1 MEDRYCGR
9 ARVTSANGSS
19 RVEKTVWE
27 VCFEMTGYWVTLIAG
42 VWVAL
47 SPFFVAASS
56 LKWSNVVFG
65 IVIAA
70 LTYYGSA
77 SKLK

>member
-1 MEDRYCGR
+1 
-9 ARVTSANGSS
+9 
-19 RVEKTVWE
+19 
-27 VCFEMTGYWVTLIAG
+27 MTAYWVTLIAG

-47 SPFFVAASS
+47 SPFFVSGIS

-65 IVIAA
+65 IVIAS

>member
-1 MEDRYCGR
+1 MGE
-9 ARVTSANGSS
+9 
-19 RVEKTVWE
+19 RVEPRGKDGLGGVLR
-27 VCFEMTGYWVTLIAG
+27 MTAYWVTLIAG

-65 IVIAA
+65 IVIAS

>member
-1 MEDRYCGR
+1 IVEHIEPCEQDSLGG
-9 ARVTSANGSS
+9 AR
-19 RVEKTVWE
+19 R
-27 VCFEMTGYWVTLIAG
+27 MTAYWVTLLAG

-47 SPFFVAASS
+47 SPFFLFGSS

-70 LTYYGSA
+70 LTYYRST
-77 SKLK
+77 SKPK

>member
-1 MEDRYCGR
+1 
-9 ARVTSANGSS
+9 
-19 RVEKTVWE
+19 
-27 VCFEMTGYWVTLIAG
+27 MTAYWVTLIAG

-47 SPFFVAASS
+47 SPFFVTGSS

-65 IVIAA
+65 IAIAS

-77 SKLK
+77 SKFK

>member
-1 MEDRYCGR
+1 
-9 ARVTSANGSS
+9 
-19 RVEKTVWE
+19 
-27 VCFEMTGYWVTLIAG
+27 MTAYWVTLLAG

-47 SPFFVAASS
+47 SPFFLFGSS

-70 LTYYGSA
+70 LTYHRST
-77 SKLK
+77 SKPK